1 MNAFLSITTA
11 ILFVAG
17 LCLAADYGTKSDSI
31 NTVKV
36 ETIQTTPADD
46 INNALKAE
54 FCKDMGK
61 GLYVNTKLI
70 DAKGDNA
77 CK

>member
-1 MNAFLSITTA
+1 MKTFLSITA
-11 ILFVAG
+11 ALLFVAG

-61 GLYVNTKLI
+61 GLYENASLI
-70 DAKGDNA
+70 DVNGTNA

>member
-11 ILFVAG
+11 ILFVVG
-17 LCLAADYGTKSDSI
+17 LCLAAEYGNINEKK

-36 ETIQTTPADD
+36 ETVTTVADD
-46 INNALKAE
+46 INSALKAE

-70 DAKGDNA
+70 DTNGNNA